1 MALVLVVGACG
12 SGSTEEAP
20 SGQTSTTVAPTTAA
34 PGPGAGAPSTTE
46 PEITSPTATTQP
58 EVAPPTATA
67 PAALSTQEV
76 YSLVAPS
83 IPLIETPTG
92 TGSGILIEGGYVV
105 TNHHVV
111 WPYHKV
117 WVVFPDG
124 TELGDVPVLGWDPYA
139 DLVVLGPVGV
149 PAPPLSLV
157 DGEGMNPGSEVYLIG
172 YPAEAD
178 LFPQP
183 TITSGV
189 LSRLRGWDLYAL
201 TLLQSDA
208 DIAGG
213 QSGGALVNAS
223 GDVIGI
229 STWSFSEA
237 GFSVATSASDS
248 AEIVRMLLRDHEQ
261 LGPPGPIYGNS
272 PGAFEFTMALAN
284 AWDAGLYWFEGT
296 AGSTIEV
303 AIDGP
308 SDGRLAVVGPA
319 GVVMVVD
326 DTYEGRESGIV
337 ELPVNGPYLVFVGH
351 AVGLGELSGFDL
363 ASSVELSPFYDPDD
377 GQSLAIGESLGALI
391 DYQWDIDWYELPLEQ
406 GDTVV
411 VWTEAIATDTA
422 VYIGY
427 EGARLD
433 EWGWDDDSGPA
444 VVGESTNAQLH
455 YTAPFSGTYHVVVE
469 DVLGHSGGGYFVG
482 VDRADPL
489 DEPVAVVD
497 DGYGLRF
504 DVDSGTTWGDLFE
517 AFEPAEQDCIR
528 SELSGGRRL
537 EDVLSAE
544 VLGDDYPAEFADLLL
559 CLGSDAGA
567 EIYISA
573 VVGALAEQGVIFQPE
588 NVACLREVFSG
599 DGGAAFLGALITE
612 AEIEEEFGALSLHF
626 LSCFPEALFSEAAD
640 PPE

>member
-1 MALVLVVGACG
+1 TTPATCTRA
-12 SGSTEEAP
+12 
-20 SGQTSTTVAPTTAA
+20 STTPATTTPASTSPA
-34 PGPGAGAPSTTE
+34 TTTPVTTE
-46 PEITSPTATTQP
+46 PE
-58 EVAPPTATA
+58 VAPVTALA
-67 PAALSTQEV
+67 PAVLSAQEV

-83 IPLIETPTG
+83 ISLIKTPTG
-92 TGSGILIEGGYVV
+92 TGSGILIAGGYVV

-111 WPYHKV
+111 WPYEKV

-124 TELGDVPVLGWDPYA
+124 TELGDVPVVRWDPYA
-139 DLVVLGPVGV
+139 DLAVLGPVGV
-149 PAPPLSLV
+149 AASPVSLV
-157 DGEGMNPGSEVYLIG
+157 NGEGMDPGSEVHLIG
-172 YPAEAD
+172 YPAETD

-189 LSRLRGWDLYAL
+189 LSRVREWDLIDL

-213 QSGGALVNAS
+213 QSGGALVNSS
-223 GDVIGI
+223 GDVVGI
-229 STWSFSEA
+229 STWSFSDA
-237 GFSVATSASDS
+237 GFSVSTSASDI
-248 AEIVRMLLRDHEQ
+248 AEVVRLMLLDHEEFGR
-261 LGPPGPIYGNS
+261 LVPLYVDAF
-272 PGAFEFTMALAN
+272 GAFEFAVELVNT
-284 AWDAGLYWFEGT
+284 WDAGLYWFEGT

-337 ELPVNGPYLVFVGH
+337 ELPVDGPYLVFVGH
-351 AVGLGELSGFDL
+351 AVGLGELSGRDL

-427 EGARLD
+427 EGAGLD

-444 VVGESTNAQLH
+444 VVGESTNAWLH
-455 YTAPFSGTYHVVVE
+455 YTAPISGTYQVVVQ
-469 DVLGHSGGGYFVG
+469 DVLGQSGGGYFVG
-482 VDRADPL
+482 VGRADPL
-489 DEPVAVVD
+489 DQPVASED

-504 DVDSGTTWGDLFE
+504 EVGAGTTGE
-517 AFEPAEQDCIR
+517 NCSSPSIPR
-528 SELSGGRRL
+528 NR
-537 EDVLSAE
+537 
-544 VLGDDYPAEFADLLL
+544 FA
-559 CLGSDAGA
+559 
-567 EIYISA
+567 SA
-573 VVGALAEQGVIFQPE
+573 VNSARAGFWKTC
-588 NVACLREVFSG
+588 CLPR
-599 DGGAAFLGALITE
+599 
-612 AEIEEEFGALSLHF
+612 
-626 LSCFPEALFSEAAD
+626 C
-640 PPE
+640 